1 MQTIYLDAAGLAD
14 REQLHRTLKLL
25 LDLPDYYGM
34 NPDALHDCLGERVEP
49 VSLYVARADQSPVAE
64 DLRTV
69 RAVVEDL
76 GGKVTFA

>member
-1 MQTIYLDAAGLAD
+1 MQTIYLDEAGLAD

-34 NPDALHDCLGERVEP
+34 HPDALHDCLGERVEP
-49 VSLYVARADQSPVAE
+49 VNLYVARADQSPVAE
-64 DLRTV
+64 DLRIV

>member
-1 MQTIYLDAAGLAD
+1 MQTIYLDAAGLESK
-14 REQLHRTLKLL
+14 EQIHRALKLL

-34 NPDALHDCLGERVEP
+34 NADALHDCLGERVEP
-49 VSLYVARADQSPVAE
+49 VSLYVAHADQSPAPE
-64 DLRTV
+64 ALETV